1 MSDKSIYKNDFISY
15 INYLKEGS
23 GIHIK
28 PSHKGRFTEYCDGKV
43 TQDCI
48 NRGKRSPNPK
58 IRKQAVF
65 AENARKWKHQYGG
78 EMRFLQD
85 WFDNILEKQNVFF
98 NAKENKFEE
107 IVPEVK
113 EAERKSFTPLISLD
127 AADPEKK
134 YDNSWMTELQ

>member
-15 INYLKEGS
+15 ISYLKEGS

-58 IRKQAVF
+58 IRKKATF
-65 AENARKWKHQYGG
+65 AA
-78 EMRFLQD
+78 
-85 WFDNILEKQNVFF
+85 
-98 NAKENKFEE
+98 
-107 IVPEVK
+107 
-113 EAERKSFTPLISLD
+113 
-127 AADPEKK
+127 
-134 YDNSWMTELQ
+134 NSRT